1 MRKKWIAVIMAA
13 VLAAGVFASCTTQ
26 KEDGIHLDNKNPV
39 TIEVWHY
46 YNGAQKAAFDKL
58 VTEFNETVGLDKGII
73 VEGVNQGNVNELMEK
88 IIDSAN
94 KKVGSDPV
102 PNIFAAYA
110 DTAWQIDQMGLVADL
125 GQYLTEAEISE
136 YIPSYIEEGRM
147 GADRALK
154 IFPTAKSTEVLMLN
168 KTDWEKFTAAT
179 GASADDLNTIEGIV
193 RLAERY
199 YEWTDSLTPE
209 IPEDGKAFFGRDAM
223 ANYMII
229 GSKQLGTE
237 IFSVENGKVT
247 FHVED
252 EIFRKLW
259 DCYYVPFL
267 NGYFA
272 ANGKFRSDDAKVGD
286 LIALV
291 GSTSSATYFP
301 SEVMYDAENSY
312 PIESLVMPAPHFE
325 GGAAYSVQQGAGMV
339 VSKSTPEKE
348 YASVVFLKWFTESSR
363 NLEFASLSG
372 YLPVKEEANDVE
384 RLHKMLETSATPMSD
399 VMKQTFD
406 AAFKV
411 TTEQKLYTNQAF
423 KGGTEARAVLEN
435 AFSDK
440 AEADRAE
447 VVRMIQEGS
456 SRADAVAK
464 LNTQENFSQW
474 LQSVKEALQQTQKDD

>member
-1 MRKKWIAVIMAA
+1 
-13 VLAAGVFASCTTQ
+13 
-26 KEDGIHLDNKNPV
+26 
-39 TIEVWHY
+39 
-46 YNGAQKAAFDKL
+46 
-58 VTEFNETVGLDKGII
+58 
-73 VEGVNQGNVNELMEK
+73 
-88 IIDSAN
+88 
-94 KKVGSDPV
+94 
-102 PNIFAAYA
+102 
-110 DTAWQIDQMGLVADL
+110 
-125 GQYLTEAEISE
+125 
-136 YIPSYIEEGRM
+136 
-147 GADRALK
+147 
-154 IFPTAKSTEVLMLN
+154 
-168 KTDWEKFTAAT
+168 
-179 GASADDLNTIEGIV
+179 
-193 RLAERY
+193 
-199 YEWTDSLTPE
+199 
-209 IPEDGKAFFGRDAM
+209 
-223 ANYMII
+223 MII